1 MTTATIGVSAID
13 IRGLTK
19 RFGNVQALRGLDLTV
34 PPGSV
39 FGFLGPNAAGK
50 TTTLSILAGLSH
62 PSAGS
67 ARICGLDVVAD
78 GMAVRRQIGFLR
90 QDPRFY
96 RWMTG
101 RETLQFVGRFFDLT
115 PREIDQRA
123 AELLDLVDLASAADR
138 TMGGYSGGMRQRL
151 GIAQALMGKPR
162 VLLLDEP
169 CASLDPAGRVE
180 VIGIMERL
188 RGSTTV
194 FYSTHIL
201 QDVERV
207 ADEVAIIRAGRCVL
221 QSPVADLLAGDRDS
235 LVVEVKGDPATL
247 AEELRRQTYVRAVA
261 RDADGTDGHHL
272 LRVSVDD
279 LAVAQRAVPALVVA
293 HDLLLLRCQP
303 ERRSLEEVFLALTG
317 GESGDR

>member
-1 MTTATIGVSAID
+1 MTTAAID
-13 IRGLTK
+13 VRGLSK
-19 RFGNVQALRGLDLTV
+19 RFGDVQALRGLDLTV

-50 TTTLSILAGLSH
+50 TTALSILAGLSH
-62 PSAGS
+62 PTGGS
-67 ARICGLDVVAD
+67 ARVCGLDVVAD
-78 GMAVRRQIGFLR
+78 GMAVRRRIGFLR

-96 RWMTG
+96 GWMTG
-101 RETLQFVGRFFDLT
+101 RETLRFVGRFFDLGQ
-115 PREIDQRA
+115 REIDQRA
-123 AELLDLVDLASAADR
+123 AELLDLVDLTPAADR
-138 TMGGYSGGMRQRL
+138 RMGGYSGGMRQRL

-180 VIGIMERL
+180 VIRIMERL

-221 QSPVADLLAGDRDS
+221 QSPVGELLAGDRDA
-235 LVVEVKGDPATL
+235 LVVEVGGDPTTFAD
-247 AEELRRQTYVRAVA
+247 ELRRQPYVRAISREA
-261 RDADGTDGHHL
+261 DAEHGHHR

-293 HDLLLLRCQP
+293 HDLLFMRCQP
-303 ERRSLEEVFLALTG
+303 ERRSLEDVFLALTG